1 MNLKLKR
8 FTKERLTQIQRGV
21 SQRFVPQ
28 SGIEEAQ
35 GDPLKFLPAQDRPRQ
50 LLDTPV
56 DYKGWRNPWKTTMY
70 GVVFDTANVARKV
83 VNGNQRRAY
92 LLIQNQGPGNVWVNF
107 GQDAGVLTSIYLVT
121 TQIYELI
128 GGGSADRFGNPQ
140 PNSFVPRDFVSVLT
154 DTAGTQVIC
163 CEGVWVFTP

>member
-1 MNLKLKR
+1 MSLKEKQ
-8 FTKERLTQIQRGV
+8 FTRQRLAQIQRSV
-21 SQRFVPQ
+21 SPRFVPQ

-35 GDPLKFLPAQDRPRQ
+35 GDPVATIPPASRGRQ

-70 GVVFDTANVARKV
+70 PIVFDAANVARKA
-83 VNGNQRRAY
+83 VNGNARRAY

-128 GGGSADRFGNPQ
+128 GGGSADRFGNAQ

-154 DTAGTQVIC
+154 DTAGTTVIC
-163 CEGVWVFTP
+163 CEGVWVYTP